1 MADTLEMSTTGGSSC
16 DMDRSLLP
24 DRPVRICFLIDR
36 LCVAGTET
44 QLLAL
49 INHLDRRVV
58 QPYLCLLNGQD
69 EISRGMEPAD
79 CPVVRFGVY
88 KLRSVKALAE
98 ARRFARFLRCERIDI
113 LQVYFIDSSTFGA
126 LVGRLAGVRHIIRV
140 RNNLGHWLTPGLK
153 WRFRF
158 VNRLVTLTLTNTEA
172 GRQAAMAQE
181 GLPAESVVT
190 LGNGIDLARF
200 PDAPADDMPW
210 RPGTRRVGIVA
221 NLRPVKGLDVFLR
234 AAMLIHAAHPDTVF
248 AIAGEGDL
256 RPELERQTQALGL
269 ADRVEFLGL
278 VQDIPAF
285 LKTLDIAVLSS
296 RAEGMSNALL
306 EYMAAGRPIVA
317 TAVGGNVKL
326 IRDGLDGLLVP
337 PDNPE
342 QLAEAID
349 HLLREPVLATQMG
362 QSAYHSVREQ
372 FSWKSVAR
380 KYEMFWHGLASSRE
394 QAG

>member
-1 MADTLEMSTTGGSSC
+1 MSRR
-16 DMDRSLLP
+16 DMDKSPLP
-24 DRPVRICFLIDR
+24 DRPLRICFLIDCLR
-36 LCVAGTET
+36 AAGTET

-58 QPYLCLLNGQD
+58 QPYLCLLDGQD
-69 EISRGMEPAD
+69 KMSRGMEPAD
-79 CPVVRFGVY
+79 CPVVRFGVR

-98 ARRFARFLRCERIDI
+98 ARRFARLLRYERIDI
-113 LQVYFIDSSTFGA
+113 LQVYLIDSPTFGA

-181 GLPAESVVT
+181 GIPADSVVM

-200 PDAPADDMPW
+200 PDALATNIRR

-234 AAMLIHAAHPDTVF
+234 AAVLVHVAHPDTVF
-248 AIAGEGDL
+248 AIAGEGEL
-256 RPELERQTQALGL
+256 RPELERQAQALGL

-278 VQDIPAF
+278 VRDIPAF
-285 LKTLDIAVLSS
+285 LETLDIAVLSS

-317 TAVGGNVKL
+317 TAVGGNVEL
-326 IRDGLDGLLVP
+326 IRDGLNGLLVP

-342 QLAEAID
+342 QLAKAID
-349 HLLREPVLATQMG
+349 RLLRDPVLATQMG
-362 QSAYHSVREQ
+362 RSAYHSVGEQ

-380 KYEMFWHGLASSRE
+380 KYEMFWHDLASSRE